1 MNSRRSRCSLQS
13 TLLLFILGLACIS
26 TQAGMIGTEKMVPSK
41 DVAADKHLIYSS
53 LAREDVKQALL
64 RHGVHPQDV
73 QQRIDQL
80 TDTETRQLADQFESL
95 PAAGGLPVILLM
107 PGPIM
112 LLMEMMG
119 TTDLTT
125 AF

>member
-1 MNSRRSRCSLQS
+1 
-13 TLLLFILGLACIS
+13 
-26 TQAGMIGTEKMVPSK
+26 MIGTEKMVPSK